1 MTKTPPVFRLLAGAN
16 SYEWGKIGQTS
27 KAGQYARAD
36 PEFKLQDDKPYSEL
50 WMGTHPTL
58 PSKLQSGET
67 LYDHLKSHPEL
78 IGGAI
83 RERFGDDLPFLFKVL
98 AIEKALS
105 IQAHPNK
112 KLAEKL
118 HKERPDRIIPADH
131 HTIDDNH
138 KPEMAI
144 AITPFSGFCNFRPL
158 NEIALYLTTVPEFAS
173 LISESNPHAIS
184 SFTPESSDPKPA
196 LRTLFEALMTASDD
210 QVKSALDTLISRY
223 EGGGAKQEEAGVAE
237 LAQKLAKQYPGDVGV
252 FCVFLLNVV
261 ELKEGEAMFLQA
273 DEPHAYISGD
283 IIECMATSDNVVRA
297 GLTPKLR
304 DVPTLVSM
312 LTYNSSPADA
322 QRMKPQDFPSD
333 SSSEP
338 DSYTTLYDPP
348 IPEFSVLLTDIPS
361 SKSASHRPL
370 NGPSIFIVTSG
381 SGTLEFNS
389 GSDKTEI
396 KSEGEVWFVGAGT
409 GVKFTAG
416 STGLVLYRAFVEAQ

>member
-1 MTKTPPVFRLLAGAN
+1 MTSQSVFRIVAGAN
-16 SYEWGKIGQTS
+16 SYDWGKIGKNS

-36 PEFKLQDDKPYSEL
+36 PEFKLQEDKPYSEL

-58 PSKLQSGET
+58 PSKLQSGEK
-67 LYDHLKSHPEL
+67 LYDHLQAHPEL
-78 IGGAI
+78 LGDKVHKQYGG
-83 RERFGDDLPFLFKVL
+83 DLPFLFKVL

-118 HKERPDRIIPADH
+118 HKERPDVYK
-131 HTIDDNH
+131 DDNH

-158 NEIALYLTTVPEFAS
+158 SETSTFLSSVPEFAS
-173 LISESNPHAIS
+173 LIPDKAASALS
-184 SFTPESSDPKPA
+184 SSPSDPKSA
-196 LRTLFEALMTASDD
+196 LRDVFGALMSAPSD
-210 QVKSALDTLISRY
+210 QVQSALDQLIKRY
-223 EGGGAKQEEAGVAE
+223 ESGGATPAESDVAD
-237 LAQKLAKQYPGDVGV
+237 LAQTLAKQYPGDVGV

-261 ELKEGEAMFLQA
+261 KLNEGEAMFLQA

-312 LTYNSSPADA
+312 LTYNSGPADA
-322 QRMKPQDFPSD
+322 QRMEPKPFKGESND
-333 SSSEP
+333 S

-348 IPEFSVLLTDIPS
+348 IPEFSVLLTNVPAG
-361 SKSASHRPL
+361 KKASHRAL
-370 NGPSIFIVTSG
+370 DGPSIFIVTSG
-381 SGTLEFNS
+381 SGSVS
-389 GSDKTEI
+389 GEKI
-396 KSEGEVWFVGAGT
+396 NSEGEVWFASAGQSLE
-409 GVKFTAG
+409 FTAG
-416 STGLVLYRAFVEAQ
+416 DQGLVLYRAFVEVS